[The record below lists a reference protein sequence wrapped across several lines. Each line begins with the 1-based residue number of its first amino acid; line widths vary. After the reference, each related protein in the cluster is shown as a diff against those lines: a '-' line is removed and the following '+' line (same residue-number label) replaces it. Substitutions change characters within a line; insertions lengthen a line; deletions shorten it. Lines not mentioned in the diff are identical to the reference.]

1 MTINFHLFL
10 LLSVKPF
17 WWFPIIV
24 IDEISQTV
32 HGLPKKIIAE
42 FLVGMVSL
50 IPLYN
55 PQHWQFDTNSK
66 KLSSRWGWWV
76 VWQRG
81 GNMVETRQCVHIVV
95 VCTGSS
101 LKSFILCL
109 NDMTTR
115 MVCEL
120 LLQALLTLGLSVC
133 RARIRFSD
141 WYCQGRR
148 RSNIWIFVGQN
159 GGQSCCIFH
168 FGFVWEKWADFSY
181 FPNFDDC

>member
-1 MTINFHLFL
+1 MRFHKRYMDSHRKSLQN
-10 LLSVKPF
+10 F
-17 WWFPIIV
+17 WWVWSLSFHFTIHNIDSLTPIQRSYQV
-24 IDEISQTV
+24 D
-32 HGLPKKIIAE
+32 GD
-42 FLVGMVSL
+42 G
-50 IPLYN
+50 
-55 PQHWQFDTNSK
+55 
-66 KLSSRWGWWV
+66 GWC
-76 VWQRG
+76 

-159 GGQSCCIFH
+159 GVVNHVVYSISVLSERNGQIFLISPILMIA
-168 FGFVWEKWADFSY
+168 K
-181 FPNFDDC
+181 

>member
-148 RSNIWIFVGQN
+148 RSNIWI
-159 GGQSCCIFH
+159 
-168 FGFVWEKWADFSY
+168 
-181 FPNFDDC
+181 